1 MKPLKVLITNNALG
15 ERAGSE
21 LYVRDL
27 ALGLL
32 RRGHTPILYSTVLG
46 EVADELRIATIPIV
60 DNLESM
66 SIEPDIIHGH
76 HHLETMTALL
86 RFPSVPAIYLCHGWI
101 PWEEAPPKFPRVLR
115 YLAVDDLCR
124 ERLVIEHG
132 IPDERVGVLLNFVD
146 LDRFRPRPPLLGR
159 PRRGLVFTNQILQ
172 SRSLEAL
179 RQACELHGIE
189 LETIGRGFG
198 AAHSRPEDIL
208 ANYDI
213 VFAKARAAM
222 EALAVGTAVVLYDKA
237 GLGPMVTSE
246 EFDRL
251 RSLNFG
257 IRTLAVSRVT
267 TEAVEDQISRYD
279 PVDAARVSSRIRAEA
294 GCDAVVENLIS
305 LYQEV
310 IWEFGGEGER
320 GERDMASEGRAAAGY
335 LRWLSPWFKNSVSV
349 ERALAETQKEA
360 ERAIRER
367 DHVHALL
374 EAELE
379 KSETLD
385 HLDDLA
391 QALQLEQHLEP
402 NQLRT
407 PDDIRRAVRGVEQLK
422 LERDEAQAE
431 LQRIRGTLGW
441 RMLRPYGRIKHHIL
455 LPMLRRLSGRRA
467 AEK

>member
-1 MKPLKVLITNNALG
+1 MKALKVLITNNALG

-32 RRGHTPILYSTVLG
+32 RRGHTPILYSSVLG
-46 EVADELRIATIPIV
+46 EVADELRLATIPIV
-60 DNLESM
+60 DNLDSI

-76 HHLETMTALL
+76 HHLETMTALM
-86 RFPSVPAIYLCHGWI
+86 RFPSVPAIYVCHGWI
-101 PWEEAPPKFPRVLR
+101 PWEESPPKFPRILR
-115 YLAVDDLCR
+115 YLAVDNLCR

-146 LDRFRPRPPLLGR
+146 LDRFRPRPPLPER

-172 SRSLEAL
+172 SPSLEAL

-198 AAHSRPEDIL
+198 ATHSRPEDIL
-208 ANYDI
+208 ANHDI

-222 EALAVGTAVVLYDKA
+222 EALAVGTSVVLFDKA

-257 IRTLAVSRVT
+257 IRTLGVSRVT
-267 TEAVEDQISRYD
+267 TDAIGDQISRYD
-279 PVDAARVSSRIRAEA
+279 SVDAAQVSSRIRAEA
-294 GCDAVVENLIS
+294 GCDQVVEKLIS

-320 GERDMASEGRAAAGY
+320 DMASEGRAAASY

-349 ERALAETQKEA
+349 ERARAEAQEEA
-360 ERAIRER
+360 ERAIREC
-367 DHVHALL
+367 DHLEALL
-374 EAELE
+374 ETELD
-379 KSETLD
+379 KSKILD

-391 QALQLEQHLEP
+391 LALPLREHLAP
-402 NQLRT
+402 NQLPT
-407 PDDIRRAVRGVEQLK
+407 PEDISRAVRCVGQLK

-431 LQRIRGTLGW
+431 LQRIKSTLGW
-441 RMLRPYGRIKHHIL
+441 RMLRPYGHIKHRIL
-455 LPMLRRLSGRRA
+455 LPMLRRFSGRRA